1 MISVRGLGRGI
12 SCALGA
18 AALFGASTPLA
29 KALLGAVSP
38 WLLAGLLYLA
48 SGIGLAVVLGWQRWR
63 GTSQGAPLRA
73 ADLPWLIATIFAG
86 GVCGPVLLMLGLA
99 ETQAATAALLLNL
112 ESFFALAIAWL
123 VFHEFVDLRI
133 GIGAAAVVAGGVV
146 LSWNG
151 HAGFDWKNLWIVAAC
166 FAWSIDDNLTRKI
179 SGVDPVRLTAIKGLV
194 AGAVNVGFALSID
207 GKFPSPAALAGAGIV
222 GFFGYGVSLCL
233 FVVAL
238 RELGAA
244 RTMAYFSI
252 APFVGA
258 AVAIVGFGE
267 PVTATFL
274 IAAVL
279 MAAGVALHL
288 TEQHQHEHVHEPMEH
303 EHWHWHDEHHQHAH
317 APDDPPG
324 EPHSHRHAH
333 ARLVHS
339 HPHYPDIHHRHRHE

>member
-1 MISVRGLGRGI
+1 MTSVRGLGRGV

-29 KALLGAVSP
+29 KALLSEVSP

-48 SGIGLAVVLGWQRWR
+48 SGIGLVAVLGWQRWR
-63 GTSQGAPLRA
+63 GAAKGAPLRMA
-73 ADLPWLIATIFAG
+73 ELPWLIVTIFAG
-86 GVCGPVLLMLGLA
+86 GICGPVLLMLGLA

-112 ESFFALAIAWL
+112 ESIFVLAIAWL

-133 GIGAAAVVAGGVV
+133 GLGAAAVVAGGVA
-146 LSWNG
+146 LSWKG
-151 HAGFDWKNLWIVAAC
+151 HAGFDWDNLWIVAAC

-179 SGVDPVRLTAIKGLV
+179 SGVDPIRLTAIKGLV

-207 GKFPSPAALAGAGIV
+207 GRLPAPPAIADAAVV

-244 RTMAYFSI
+244 RTTAYFSI

-267 PVTATFL
+267 PITARFL
-274 IAAVL
+274 IAAML
-279 MAAGVALHL
+279 MATGVALHL
-288 TEQHQHEHVHEPMEH
+288 TERHRHEHVHEPMEH

-317 APDDPPG
+317 APDDPSG

-339 HPHYPDIHHRHRHE
+339 HPHYPDIHHRHRHG